1 MKIAFQRNSAPRQ
14 NSLAYDDA
22 KLGPHGFKIRL
33 SDKNITLPDGSFVE
47 DGSMFHRT
55 FLSSRNNRRFIQQA
69 NISAFIPCGGL
80 KDTINSVN
88 VKDFVEVFQELRFI
102 VEGANVF
109 FDDASRRY
117 IANHT
122 SIKQI
127 KDSTANKGGVFSSSI
142 AEVLTAFL
150 LQDDYEES
158 LLNDTTTRWALI
170 RDIIVL
176 VEKYSCLETDI
187 LLHLHDRN
195 PEIPLFDLSERTS
208 EQIFTLQDT
217 LNKRLN
223 EILAD
228 DALVWAVLESYI
240 PPTLIHKL
248 GKDTIV
254 AILNST
260 ELQTYRDAIV
270 SKKIASMAFYRFGQ
284 EWENYLSR
292 VEQEFIPSLGAAF
305 TKE

>member
-1 MKIAFQRNSAPRQ
+1 M
-14 NSLAYDDA
+14 
-22 KLGPHGFKIRL
+22 
-33 SDKNITLPDGSFVE
+33 
-47 DGSMFHRT
+47 
-55 FLSSRNNRRFIQQA
+55 
-69 NISAFIPCGGL
+69 
-80 KDTINSVN
+80 
-88 VKDFVEVFQELRFI
+88 
-102 VEGANVF
+102 
-109 FDDASRRY
+109 
-117 IANHT
+117 
-122 SIKQI
+122 
-127 KDSTANKGGVFSSSI
+127 
-142 AEVLTAFL
+142 
-150 LQDDYEES
+150 
-158 LLNDTTTRWALI
+158 I

-187 LLHLHDRN
+187 LLHLHDSN

-292 VEQEFIPSLGAAF
+292 VEQDFIPSLGAAF